1 MCDCA
6 PTHVSTQEIY
16 LSEHLVPV
24 FDVECN
30 SGLLI
35 GTLLVLCCVELLLIT
50 VAIYYLKCKKLYLSL
65 SIVLDKFTEFS
76 NEPRRSIGHN

>member
-6 PTHVSTQEIY
+6 PTHISMQEID

-30 SGLLI
+30 SGLLS

-50 VAIYYLKCKKLYLSL
+50 V
-65 SIVLDKFTEFS
+65 VLETQKTLFEFV
-76 NEPRRSIGHN
+76 NCVG